1 MVTVI
6 FIMVLL
12 YIILFTVGVI
22 SYAFNSIGLDKIAR
36 REEKPPFFLAW
47 IPYLNNYALGKIAFH
62 SNLHAFLMTSL
73 SVFAL
78 LFSIAVFFVRTDF
91 SVLFSLALSSFLFSA
106 TSAVYTFI
114 ARYKVYDRYSKSTI
128 LMTVLDVISLGILGP
143 FFIFAIRNNDT
154 K

>member
-22 SYAFNSIGLDKIAR
+22 SYAFNSIGLDTIAK

-47 IPYLNNYALGKIAFH
+47 IPYLNNYALGKIAFY
-62 SNLHAFLMTSL
+62 SNLHAFIMTSL
-73 SVFAL
+73 SVLAL
-78 LFSIAVFFVRTDF
+78 IFSIATFFVHADF
-91 SVLFSLALSSFLFSA
+91 SVLFALALSSFLFSA

-114 ARYKVYDRYSKSTI
+114 ARYKVYERYSKSTI

-143 FFIFAIRNNDT
+143 FFIFAIRNND
-154 K
+154 KK